1 MATGKA
7 LDGKPYAGNPHVRF
21 DEGEVAPAAT
31 PRRGSLLYK
40 RLARLCIVGGVFTG
54 ASAMFAS
61 GATWTNSVANTPD
74 TKYLWSASGNWQDGA
89 VGGDGDSVEIKPS
102 NNVFILKDTSA
113 APLKISGSNG
123 KAFLL
128 GGLTVRGTSSETAGI
143 TGGINI
149 YGGIVY
155 EASKQCLVKDTPNFC
170 GKVTNSGTFD
180 RRLVVGSGVNFR
192 FDRYAN
198 SSSALRTDD
207 LDDLN
212 YFSIGNGV
220 AAFYAPVGATETNGT
235 WRLTSGSPFAY
246 RTSSVAH
253 PLAVGTTVTATGYLD
268 GGTYLKHVFDNATI
282 ELSQP
287 ATQSGEVTLSFA
299 AFTPNFT
306 ATFKNSVGLQGGS
319 PAMQFTKTRAS
330 DAARIVFA
338 TVNSSYALGVPTF
351 GSTSATDILGTFVV
365 RKFTGTW
372 AEAGADLRNVHF
384 ELDDN
389 ASFGASLP
397 LRQTSDSVTTR
408 ITVTNNLSS
417 SIATMLH
424 HGRGRHVHRGQERVR
439 RRRSRLLRQ
448 CDADGRRHARR
459 ACFRNPRSQAR
470 DVRQRDDQRRQG
482 YGEGRPGPFDDQ
494 PPRHHAH
501 GRRRA
506 GICRGRRTGRRRA

>member
-7 LDGKPYAGNPHVRF
+7 LDGKPYAGNPHV
-21 DEGEVAPAAT
+21 V
-31 PRRGSLLYK
+31 
-40 RLARLCIVGGVFTG
+40 CGVFTG
-54 ASAMFAS
+54 ASATFAS

-74 TKYLWSASGNWQDGA
+74 TKYLWSASGNWQGGA

-128 GGLTVRGTSSETAGI
+128 GGLTVRDTSSGTAEI

-155 EASKQCLVKDTPNFC
+155 EASKQCLVSATPNFCGKVTNSGTSDKDTPNFC
-170 GKVTNSGTFD
+170 GKVTNSGTSD
-180 RRLVVGSGVNFR
+180 HRLAASTGGVNFR

-282 ELSQP
+282 ELSQA

-306 ATFKNSVGLQGGS
+306 ATFKNSFGLQGAS

-338 TVNSSYALGVPTF
+338 TVNSSYAPGVPTF

-372 AEAGADLRNVHF
+372 AEAGAYLRNVHF

-397 LRQTSDSVTTR
+397 LRQTSAPSRTT
-408 ITVTNNLSS
+408 
-417 SIATMLH
+417 
-424 HGRGRHVHRGQERVR
+424 
-439 RRRSRLLRQ
+439 SR
-448 CDADGRRHARR
+448 
-459 ACFRNPRSQAR
+459 PR
-470 DVRQRDDQRRQG
+470 
-482 YGEGRPGPFDDQ
+482 
-494 PPRHHAH
+494 
-501 GRRRA
+501 
-506 GICRGRRTGRRRA
+506 